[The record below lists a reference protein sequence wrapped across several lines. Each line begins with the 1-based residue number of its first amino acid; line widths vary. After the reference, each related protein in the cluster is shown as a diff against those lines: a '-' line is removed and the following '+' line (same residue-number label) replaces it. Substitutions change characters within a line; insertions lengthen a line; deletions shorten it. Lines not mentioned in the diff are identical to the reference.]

1 MNKLGDENCIM
12 CKMAMDY
19 VKSALSKNATQQEIM
34 AELEKVCSYLPA
46 ELTSEVSLLDISV
59 HVQELSVPV

>member
-1 MNKLGDENCIM
+1 
-12 CKMAMDY
+12 MDY